1 MISLKYRQTMSY
13 RQGRLQMRLS
23 GMIGV
28 MTALHRRMAWQ
39 LIQGPSIVPI
49 CESAALPPQ
58 MISAMSGGE
67 QPTSELTSFRASR
80 ALAQWDVT
88 TLPERYIN

>member
-1 MISLKYRQTMSY
+1 
-13 RQGRLQMRLS
+13 MRLS

-39 LIQGPSIVPI
+39 LILGPSIVPI

-58 MISAMSGGE
+58 MISPESGNVRLSDG
-67 QPTSELTSFRASR
+67 QTIFRADL

-88 TLPERYIN
+88 TLPEQYIN